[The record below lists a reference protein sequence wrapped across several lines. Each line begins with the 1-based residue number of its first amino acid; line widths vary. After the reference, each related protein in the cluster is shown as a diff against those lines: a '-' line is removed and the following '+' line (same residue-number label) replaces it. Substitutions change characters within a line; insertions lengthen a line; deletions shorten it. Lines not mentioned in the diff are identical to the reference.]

1 MKHLWNTE
9 GGTEARE
16 PLEYGFRRGVEPPF
30 LLPSTATCCASQP
43 MVRRGSTVRVRERA
57 LEKAPE
63 ERGFLFAHRF
73 IVEVDRLSFAAVLPL
88 IAFVT
93 VATHV

>member
-1 MKHLWNTE
+1 
-9 GGTEARE
+9 
-16 PLEYGFRRGVEPPF
+16 
-30 LLPSTATCCASQP
+30 